1 MSDVV
6 AYILLLATFV
16 IPGYLAFIISDRII
30 QTVFE
35 NQSMLLSFPFP

>member
-6 AYILLLATFV
+6 AYILILATFV
-16 IPGYLAFIISDRII
+16 IPGYVIFAISDRII

-35 NQSMLLSFPFP
+35 NQSLLISFPFP